1 MPRPQAGPREA
12 RALGWYP
19 APRSQAPPAP
29 AAPGSSPSWSLPGWR
44 VPRREKGAARRGQGT
59 DQPAGLPGREKYGS
73 SALFPA
79 ALRLP
84 ARPRPRGPASDLSPF
99 TCTCDPSPSR
109 WGGGSP
115 QAGRRTR
122 GVGPPQGTC
131 GSGLCAPSQRR
142 GSHGS
147 ADVSPLPQEQGCVP
161 RRPEPQTGSHTPLF
175 FFSGCTVVCEILAP
189 HQGSNLG
196 LQQ

>member
-1 MPRPQAGPREA
+1 MPGLQAGPQGV

-19 APRSQAPPAP
+19 APHNQAPPLT
-29 AAPGSSPSWSLPGWR
+29 APGSSPSWSLPGWG
-44 VPRREKGAARRGQGT
+44 VPRGVKGAARSGQGT
-59 DQPAGLPGREKYGS
+59 DRPAGLPGREKHGS

-99 TCTCDPSPSR
+99 TCTCDSSPSQ

-115 QAGRRTR
+115 QGGRRTR

-142 GSHGS
+142 GSHGC
-147 ADVSPLPQEQGCVP
+147 AEASPSP
-161 RRPEPQTGSHTPLF
+161 RSGAVHPGVLNPRQDHTRLG
-175 FFSGCTVVCEILAP
+175 FSFLAALCCAR
-189 HQGSNLG
+189 S
-196 LQQ
+196 